1 MAAERII
8 RVMLMGTFDPL
19 HDGHRHFF
27 AEARKSGTELYVGV
41 MPDSFI
47 RNLKGREPMY
57 CEQKRLEAVLHEP
70 NVGHAFIVPEN
81 EEEEISKIVGLK
93 PDIYYFGSAT
103 YNHPWNTRLQAI
115 LMAHLPAIEF
125 RVIDAYDRSRLN
137 STRLRQALEKK
148 GTK

>member
-1 MAAERII
+1 MAAAQIV

-47 RNLKGREPMY
+47 RALKRREPMY
-57 CEQKRLEAVLHEP
+57 CEQKRLEAVLREP
-70 NVGHAFIVPEN
+70 NVDHAFIVPEN
-81 EEEEISKIVGLK
+81 EEEEISTIVGLN

-103 YNHPWNTRLQAI
+103 YGSPWNKKLQEI
-115 LMAHLPAIEF
+115 LREHIPPIEF
-125 RVIDAYDRSRLN
+125 KVIDAYDRGRLN
-137 STRLRQALEKK
+137 STRIRQELKPKTE
-148 GTK
+148 